1 MIKLL
6 FSTLLFCTGIA
17 LASCSA
23 HAGRSAKGAG
33 KDTTYIVYGKDS
45 AASEVNVTDGDTTI
59 EEMEL
64 NHALIPIKR

>member
-1 MIKLL
+1 MKLSL
-6 FSTLLFCTGIA
+6 IFFSLVTLLW
-17 LASCSA
+17 LASCSSPKN
-23 HAGRSAKGAG
+23 GSVNTQG
-33 KDTTYIVYGKDS
+33 KDTTYMVYGKDS